1 MIKWWSMKYK
11 RIKELRELNEYSKA
25 KVAKLVGVSQ
35 KTYNYYENGDSE
47 LPADILIKLSKLY
60 NVSCSY
66 LLELSESYK

>member
-1 MIKWWSMKYK
+1 MKYK

-25 KVAKLVGVSQ
+25 AVAKLIGINQ
-35 KTYNYYENGDSE
+35 RTYNHYENGDCE

-66 LLELSESYK
+66 LLELSENYK

>member
-1 MIKWWSMKYK
+1 MKYK

-25 KVAKLVGVSQ
+25 AVAKLIGINQ
-35 KTYNYYENGDSE
+35 RTYNNYENGDCE

-66 LLELSESYK
+66 LLELSDNYK